1 MRDVKLILEQLDS
14 WKTGYLPPS
23 AMILMDE
30 AAKLIRDQQ
39 DTIEALTDAVDNMA
53 KKVAEV
59 APAPEEK
66 VVATKA
72 PQVKPTKS
80 TSVRQKS
87 K

>member
-14 WKTGYLPPS
+14 WKSGYLPPS

-39 DTIEALTDAVDNMA
+39 DAVEALTDAVDNMA
-53 KKVAEV
+53 KRIAELE
-59 APAPEEK
+59 PK

-80 TSVRQKS
+80 TSVRRNNK
-87 K
+87 